1 MKPISLIKIRDVVR
15 SREPEILTKLGKAS
29 KRNGTDRL
37 SPRDIQRL
45 IKSARKER
53 LNAKC

>member
-15 SREPEILTKLGKAS
+15 SSEPEILTKLGKAS

-45 IKSARKER
+45 ISPRGK
-53 LNAKC
+53 ND